1 MAGIERHMYPGNN
14 TPDGFFSYYQYILS
28 QREADKIICIKG
40 GPGVGKSTFMKK
52 IGEAM
57 LQEGHDVDFM
67 HCSSDNDSLDGI
79 VLRDKKIAMID
90 GTSPHIVDP
99 INPGAV
105 DSIIHLGDF
114 WDEEGIRKNKEALIC
129 NNERIKSIFSRAYN
143 YLAAAG
149 KMYDN
154 LSSIYES
161 AIKHEEL
168 YKISAKIIGDELA
181 HREISSN
188 QGDIKKYFASAI
200 TPNGFKHYL
209 DTLIGGYEKVY
220 LIHVPVGVSSER
232 MLNLFMEGAVYRG
245 FSVEGYYCPM
255 KPSAKLEHLLIPDLN
270 LAFITSNQYHTI
282 GKTPPE
288 TEIIPIHLENIIRYD
303 EIKYLDA
310 ILQDSKKKM
319 EELLEKGIFCL
330 GQAKKE
336 HDELEKYYVPNM
348 DFLKIDALRQELTQ
362 KFSQR

>member
-1 MAGIERHMYPGNN
+1 
-14 TPDGFFSYYQYILS
+14 
-28 QREADKIICIKG
+28 
-40 GPGVGKSTFMKK
+40 MKK

-67 HCSSDNDSLDGI
+67 HCSSDNNSLDGI
-79 VLRDKKIAMID
+79 VLRDRKIAMID

-114 WDEEGIRKNKEALIC
+114 WDEEGIRKNKEALIS
-129 NNERIKSIFSRAYN
+129 NNERIKSIFSRGYN

-154 LSSIYES
+154 LCSIYES

-181 HREISSN
+181 HREISSK
-188 QGDIKKYFASAI
+188 QGDVKKYFASAI
-200 TPNGFKHYL
+200 TPNGFEHYL
-209 DTLIGGYEKVY
+209 DTLLGGYQKVY

-245 FSVEGYYCPM
+245 FSAEGYYCPM
-255 KPSAKLEHLLIPDLN
+255 KPSTKLEHLLIPDLS

-282 GKTPPE
+282 GQTAPE
-288 TEIIPIHLENIIRYD
+288 TEIIPIHLEHIIRYD
-303 EIKYLDA
+303 LIKYQAA
-310 ILQDSKKKM
+310 ILADSKKKM
-319 EELLEKGIFCL
+319 EELLQKGILCL
-330 GQAKKE
+330 SQAKKE